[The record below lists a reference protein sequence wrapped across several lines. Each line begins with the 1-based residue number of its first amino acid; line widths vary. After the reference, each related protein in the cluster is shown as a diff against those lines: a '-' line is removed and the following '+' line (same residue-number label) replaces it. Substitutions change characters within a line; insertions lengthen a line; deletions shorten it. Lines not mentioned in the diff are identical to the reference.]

1 MMRKNIY
8 EPAGGL
14 AGGSKKS
21 AEFIVLQEITCKK
34 GESKYGL

>member
-1 MMRKNIY
+1 MKRKSIY

-21 AEFIVLQEITCKK
+21 AKFIVLQEITYKK
-34 GESKYGL
+34 G